1 LQQEGAEYM
10 AEQVIPLE
18 REQRRPVRTYETI
31 EFAVIHLIPLLA
43 LITGATAFDWLM
55 CGVLYFTRM
64 FFVTGFYH
72 RYFSH
77 KTFKTSRVFQFIMA
91 FLAETSLQKGILWW
105 AAHHRVHHRTSDT
118 PQDPHSMKIYGFFY
132 SHMGWILG
140 PDYKRTDFKGISDY
154 AKYPELRWI
163 NKNYLI
169 PPLTLALA
177 LMAVGGVVNGGSIT
191 MMFTSA
197 GVSTLLIGFFLSTVL
212 LYHGTFS
219 INSIMHK
226 LGRQRYETGDES
238 RNSALLAMLTLGEGW
253 HNNHHYYESSTRQGF
268 FWWEVDITFYLLKV
282 LSWFGIIWDLKE
294 VPKYIKYSRNK
305 KEAHKLKKEYET
317 LKKSA

>member
-1 LQQEGAEYM
+1 MTEK
-10 AEQVIPLE
+10 VISLE
-18 REQRRPVRTYETI
+18 REKRGSLRTYETI

-55 CGVLYFTRM
+55 CGILYFTRM

-105 AAHHRVHHRTSDT
+105 GAHHRVHHRTSDT
-118 PQDPHSMKIYGFFY
+118 SKDPHSMKIYGFFY

-140 PDYKRTDFKGISDY
+140 PDYKQTDFEGISDF

-169 PPLTLALA
+169 PPVTLALA
-177 LMAVGGVVNGGSIT
+177 LMAMGGVVNGGSIS

-197 GVSTLLIGFFLSTVL
+197 GVSTLLIGFFLSTVF

-226 LGRQRYETGDES
+226 MGRQRYETGDES
-238 RNSALLAMLTLGEGW
+238 RNSVILALLTLGEGW

-268 FWWEVDITFYLLKV
+268 FWWEIDITFYLLRI
-282 LSWFGIIWDLKE
+282 LSWCGIIWDLQG
-294 VPKYIKYSRNK
+294 VPRHIKYSRNK
-305 KEAHKLKKEYET
+305 KEAFKLKKEYEA